1 MAAVTKHSLVARKA
15 IDPHLCAVS
24 LTLIIADD
32 HKIVRDGLRVLFERA
47 PGHTVLGEAADG
59 HTAVKLAL
67 QHRPKIVIMD
77 MAMPNLNGIEA
88 SRHLRAAGFTGGIVM
103 LSMHSERRV
112 ITQALAA
119 GVSGYVLKDYAFEQ
133 LQNAVQAV
141 ARGDSYL
148 SPQLAAMKEEGSIP
162 LITDLLTSR
171 EREVL
176 QMLAE
181 GHGAKEIG
189 FRLGVSSKTIDTHR
203 LNLMA
208 KLKSHSVAELIRIA
222 IKEGLSTP

>member
-1 MAAVTKHSLVARKA
+1 MA
-15 IDPHLCAVS
+15 
-24 LTLIIADD
+24 LTLLIADD

-47 PGHTVLGEAADG
+47 PGHQVLAEAADG
-59 HTAVKLAL
+59 HTAVQLAL
-67 QHRPKIVIMD
+67 QHRPNIVVMD

-88 SRHLRAAGFTGGIVM
+88 TRHLRTAGFGGGIVM

-112 ITQALAA
+112 LTQALSA
-119 GVSGYVLKDYAFEQ
+119 GVNGYVLKDYAFEQ
-133 LQNAVQAV
+133 LFTAVQAV
-141 ARGDSYL
+141 SKGESYL
-148 SPQLAAMKEEGSIP
+148 SPQLAALKEDGASP
-162 LITDLLTSR
+162 LVTDLLTSR

-208 KLKSHSVAELIRIA
+208 KLKAHSVAELIRIA
-222 IKEGLSTP
+222 IKEGLSSP

>member
-1 MAAVTKHSLVARKA
+1 MPPFADSMA
-15 IDPHLCAVS
+15 
-24 LTLIIADD
+24 LTLLIADD

-47 PGHTVLGEAADG
+47 PGHQVVGEAADG
-59 HTAVKLAL
+59 HTAVQLAL
-67 QHRPKIVIMD
+67 QHRPNIVVMD

-88 SRHLRAAGFTGGIVM
+88 TRHLRTAGFSGGIVM

-112 ITQALAA
+112 LTQALSA
-119 GVSGYVLKDYAFEQ
+119 GVNGYVLKDFAFEQ
-133 LQNAVQAV
+133 LFTAVQAV
-141 ARGDSYL
+141 SRGESYL
-148 SPQLAAMKEEGSIP
+148 SPQLAALKEEGTIP
-162 LITDLLTSR
+162 LVTDLLTSR

-208 KLKSHSVAELIRIA
+208 KLKAHSVAELIRIA